1 MNDQVEGAAVAE
13 SNRSEVANIAGCQA
27 TDTEPLGE
35 RHDRRVH
42 QAEAE
47 IGEASVDFH
56 RARELTD
63 RRWRVGEGAL
73 SEILHEQLHRPTLV
87 TQEVVDLGEHQTGN
101 VSSTGLVNDLAKL
114 LVVGRALDHIVEESA
129 SVAMSAAVLP
139 AGTEQL
145 ALVAALR

>member
-27 TDTEPLGE
+27 PDTEPLGE
-35 RHDRRVH
+35 RHDRGVH

-47 IGEASVDFH
+47 IGEAFVDFH

-63 RRWRVGEGAL
+63 RRWRVGEGAP
-73 SEILHEQLHRPTLV
+73 SEILHEQLHRSTLV
-87 TQEVVDLGEHQTGN
+87 TQEVVDFGEDQTGN